1 MEKTSDGLEMDV
13 PSHFCDPEEKP
24 MAERDCRIHCPG
36 ECVHSEW
43 TEWSSCHSVGYNL
56 DIAVFGYS
64 KVVYELHF
72 AG

>member
-1 MEKTSDGLEMDV
+1 MDV

-64 KVVYELHF
+64 KVVYELLF